1 MPMRLFQGLHF
12 LTLFFYLL
20 GLGNSYAQTT
30 YTLEDVRG
38 ESKACEQSLDED
50 NLKPVCK
57 VPEKKS
63 YSKLDESVAGIDI
76 HLATDEIKR
85 EIITM
90 AESQVSL
97 SLGLLQKMGIK
108 DNNSDLSERLIKLE
122 TSGIKANRS
131 SQELR
136 PELLDKYFVASLRY
150 YDLKRRKENFGLS
163 EIEKKKIDERVKLL
177 EVRYPLITQHNFMKL
192 KDFALPKLNEKQA
205 FPPETSDDS
214 RLLDNFLFNDTPEKL
229 SALNTTDLTSKS
241 LTISAIRGFKP
252 ASEETKEEIK
262 NHLKDDLQKSLAS
275 QLGALSK
282 IKSFGECELLTLH
295 SQSAQQAIN
304 SSVTPSRVFKK
315 LCECRKANPPI
326 NDSAVMGMGVAS
338 LGGLLLC
345 ITPTGFGQMIGCPT
359 ALIAGWGATGAS
371 AVNFADSLS
380 KYNNLDDQGKVV
392 AALPNNEINKKE
404 LELIKENK
412 SELVKNITTDQMTG
426 LIGLGVGHVG
436 FSGLA
441 QVYKKSKLALS
452 LKKLNTFDKDRMEK
466 VVAKLDPEEQTK
478 AFVIL
483 DKIDDESREVLL
495 ANPTVLVKE
504 LKKGGRCEL

>member
-1 MPMRLFQGLHF
+1 MKHLWCLHF
-12 LTLFFYLL
+12 LILCLSLVEAEKSHAETL
-20 GLGNSYAQTT
+20 
-30 YTLEDVRG
+30 YTLSDVRG
-38 ESKACEQSLDED
+38 ESKACEQALEEN
-50 NLKPVCK
+50 NLKPICQ

-63 YSKLDESVAGIDI
+63 YGNLDKNIEDIDI

-85 EIITM
+85 EVITM
-90 AESQVSL
+90 AESQVTL

-108 DNNSDLSERLIKLE
+108 DSHSALSDRLKKLE
-122 TSGIKANRS
+122 NAGIKTTRS
-131 SQELR
+131 QQKLN
-136 PELLDKYFVASLRY
+136 PDLLDKYLIASLRY
-150 YDLKRRKENFGLS
+150 YDLKRRKDTYGLS
-163 EIEKKKIDERVKLL
+163 DIEKKQIDERVKLL

-205 FPPETSDDS
+205 FPRETSDDS
-214 RLLDNFLFNDTPEKL
+214 RLLDNFLFNDTPAKL
-229 SALNTTDLTSKS
+229 SAIDTSDLSSKS
-241 LTISAIRGFKP
+241 LTISAVRGFKP
-252 ASEETKEEIK
+252 ATEETKEEIR

-282 IKSFGECELLTLH
+282 IESFGECELLTLH

-304 SSVTPSRVFKK
+304 SSVAPDKVFKK

-359 ALIAGWGATGAS
+359 AVIAGWGATGAS
-371 AVNFADSLS
+371 AVNFADSLG
-380 KYNNLDDQGKVV
+380 KYNNLDDQGRVV
-392 AALPNNEINKKE
+392 AALPKNEMNQKE
-404 LELIKENK
+404 LELIKEK
-412 SELVKNITTDQMTG
+412 ESELVKNMTTDQMTG

-452 LKKLNTFDKDRMEK
+452 LKKLNTFDKERMEK
-466 VVAKLDPEEQTK
+466 VLAKLEPEEQTK

-483 DKIDDESREVLL
+483 DKIDDESREILL
-495 ANPTVLVKE
+495 ANPNVLLKE
-504 LKKGGRCEL
+504 LKKGERCEL

>member
-1 MPMRLFQGLHF
+1 MRQLLSPHF
-12 LTLFFYLL
+12 LILFFSLVGVGKGY
-20 GLGNSYAQTT
+20 SQTL

-38 ESKACEQSLDED
+38 ESKACEQSLEEN
-50 NLKPVCK
+50 NLKPVCQ

-63 YSKLDESVAGIDI
+63 YNTLDKNIEDIDI

-85 EIITM
+85 EVITM
-90 AESQVSL
+90 AESQVTL

-108 DNNSDLSERLIKLE
+108 DSNSALSDRLKKLE
-122 TSGIKANRS
+122 NSGIKATQS
-131 SQELR
+131 SQKLN
-136 PELLDKYFVASLRY
+136 PDLLDKYLIASLRY

-163 EIEKKKIDERVKLL
+163 DIEIKKIDERVKLL

-205 FPPETSDDS
+205 FPRETGEDS
-214 RLLDNFLFNDTPEKL
+214 VLLDNFLFNDTPGKL
-229 SALNTTDLTSKS
+229 SEINTFGLSSKS
-241 LTISAIRGFKP
+241 LTISAVRGFNP
-252 ASEETKEEIK
+252 AAEGTKEEIR

-282 IKSFGECELLTLH
+282 IDSFGECELLTLH
-295 SQSAQQAIN
+295 SQSAQQAVN
-304 SSVTPSRVFKK
+304 SSVAPDKVFKK

-359 ALIAGWGATGAS
+359 AVIAGWGATGAS
-371 AVNFADSLS
+371 AVNFADSLG
-380 KYNNLDDQGKVV
+380 KYNNLDDQGNVL
-392 AALPNNEINKKE
+392 AALPKNEMNKKE
-404 LELIKENK
+404 LELVRGKE
-412 SELVKNITTDQMTG
+412 SELVKNMTTDQMTG

-452 LKKLNTFDKDRMEK
+452 LGKLNAFDKERMEK

-495 ANPTVLVKE
+495 ANPNVLLKE
-504 LKKGGRCEL
+504 LKKGGRCEI